1 MKRTAFLLIV
11 TMAILAFQ
19 IISNC
24 SQPLESS
31 DLNPSLGP
39 GSPGRVDTLFVFDTV
54 VIVHDGRVDTLIMVD
69 TIIQADTTVVT
80 DTIIIPDTTIVDTII
95 DTIIVPDTTIVD
107 TIIDTIIVPDTT
119 IVDTIFDTI
128 TIPDSTIVDTVII
141 IEPGDGQILCDRLSS
156 AQQEIVWLFRNAE
169 GPFHLEFAAL
179 PESEHPNHTL
189 TVSIGDQLY
198 YWDLSVSLELI
209 LDTTLPAN
217 ATIIIT
223 TSKPPSFGHAIDV
236 CVTVTKM

>member
-1 MKRTAFLLIV
+1 MKRAALLLIV
-11 TMAILAFQ
+11 TLVILAFQ

-31 DLNPSLGP
+31 DLTPSPGP

-54 VIVHDGRVDTLIMVD
+54 VIVHNGRVDTLIVID
-69 TIIQADTTVVT
+69 TIIQTDTVTQTDTTYGDTVT
-80 DTIIIPDTTIVDTII
+80 
-95 DTIIVPDTTIVD
+95 
-107 TIIDTIIVPDTT
+107 
-119 IVDTIFDTI
+119 
-128 TIPDSTIVDTVII
+128 DTVII
-141 IEPGDGQILCDRLSS
+141 VEPGGGRMLCARLSS
-156 AQQEIVWLFRNAE
+156 SQQEIVWLFRNPE
-169 GPFHLEFAAL
+169 GSYHLEFAAL

-198 YWDLSVSLELI
+198 DWDLSVSLELI

-217 ATIIIT
+217 LTIIIT